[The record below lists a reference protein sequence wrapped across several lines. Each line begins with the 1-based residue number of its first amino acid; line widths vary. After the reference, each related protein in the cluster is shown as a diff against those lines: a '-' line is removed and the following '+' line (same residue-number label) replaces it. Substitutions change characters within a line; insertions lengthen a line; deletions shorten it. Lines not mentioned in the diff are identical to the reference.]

1 VTLTFITLKE
11 PIRITDPVNAVFTE
25 YRVYQDIVLNVAKS
39 TIDSVPKSGLTP
51 EEFVL
56 REVLQNAIDSEILR
70 AGSLEKLRLEDFL
83 WAYKKVKVQDIG
95 NWKLVESKGTIDEDV
110 FLYGYSTKQEIT
122 KDGCTLVGRFGVGL
136 KESIFVLLYDRKHMF
151 MAFNGHIYG
160 FGYYYKD
167 KVYYDLDSVNIEK
180 EAINI
185 HPVIFRGEYDIKD
198 KILVYVPMTKESEI
212 PLLYQYNKPYVL
224 SDGDKGLVYHNGL
237 YSGYWEIPLNINVC
251 NLFTDQYRSYVYIS
265 GSLINSLNMIVDDE
279 MPNAFKEIM
288 LREVVTNEKLIIPNI
303 SEKLRTL
310 FYNAEGKLR
319 NVLQKALNMTVE
331 KLAEMLNEK
340 VIIVDKSNHI
350 GSNQLPGIS
359 IPDIP
364 NEYIINA
371 RTYLASKGYKTFS
384 YSEVLNGELINFYNK
399 IIEPNIP
406 DKIKALI
413 RLAEWLYSIG
423 VNLMTAYGIPG
434 FEERLFKIG
443 FQYLPPLTPIPGIFD
458 VDVKIV
464 KPEYNNLLTDSVGI
478 TLKVGGK
485 PLIVLKNLLAG
496 STEKQLLLYV
506 GIMIHE
512 LNHVFSDF
520 PHGTFQWEN
529 IYNVLYMVDVLDE
542 YIAPFVAN
550 LMRLA
555 VYNPQLFLNVN
566 DITHLPPTVLPRLLI
581 EKGECTGYIDYSTDK
596 IRIICDKDASS
607 KVKLENKNG
616 TLYVVQ
622 VMEVEPE

>member
-1 VTLTFITLKE
+1 MTLKE

-70 AGSLEKLRLEDFL
+70 TGSLENLRLEDFL

-110 FLYGYSTKQEIT
+110 FLYGYSTKQEIM

-136 KESIFVLLYDRKHMF
+136 KESIFVLLYDHKHMF

-160 FGYYYKD
+160 FGYYYKE
-167 KVYYDLDSVNIEK
+167 KIYYDLDSVDIKK
-180 EAINI
+180 ESINI

-198 KILVYVPMTKESEI
+198 KILVYVPITKESGI

-224 SDGDKGLVYHNGL
+224 SDGNKGLVYHNGL

-265 GSLINSLNMIVDDE
+265 GSLIDSLNMIVDDE

-319 NVLQKALNMTVE
+319 DVLQKALNMTVE
-331 KLAEMLNEK
+331 KLAEILNEK

-350 GSNQLPGIS
+350 SSNQLPGIS

-413 RLAEWLYSIG
+413 RLAEWLYSVG
-423 VNLMTAYGIPG
+423 LSLMTAYGIPG

-443 FQYLPPLTPIPGIFD
+443 FQYFPPLTPIPGIFD
-458 VDVKIV
+458 IDVKIV

-485 PLIVLKNLLAG
+485 TLIVLKNLLAN

-506 GIMIHE
+506 GIMLHE
-512 LNHVFSDF
+512 LNHAFSNF

-529 IYNVLYMVDVLDE
+529 IYNVLYMVDVLDD
-542 YIAPFVAN
+542 YIAPFVTN
-550 LMRLA
+550 LIRLA
-555 VYNPQLFLNVN
+555 VYNPRLFLNVT
-566 DITHLPPTVLPRLLI
+566 DITYLPSTVLPRLLI

-607 KVKLENKNG
+607 KVKLENRNG